1 MQALQTL
8 SQREF
13 EMMQC
18 FWEADEPLKMKELQT
33 RWAHGETP
41 QSRSTTLIYVNRL
54 VEMKYLYKTVEQK
67 RQVLYHPIVTK
78 EDNYNR
84 TSLSRSVEPLRRP
97 GKYPVHDET
106 LPVERH

>member
-1 MQALQTL
+1 MSMKHLAGKWAGIKKEKEMQALQTL

-41 QSRSTTLIYVNRL
+41 QSD
-54 VEMKYLYKTVEQK
+54 
-67 RQVLYHPIVTK
+67 P
-78 EDNYNR
+78 
-84 TSLSRSVEPLRRP
+84 
-97 GKYPVHDET
+97 
-106 LPVERH
+106 RH

>member
-41 QSRSTTLIYVNRL
+41 QSRSTTLIMINGGGNELICTKRWSRSDRCCIIRL
-54 VEMKYLYKTVEQK
+54 LQK
-67 RQVLYHPIVTK
+67 RII
-78 EDNYNR
+78 
-84 TSLSRSVEPLRRP
+84 TSMNCVNFRNA
-97 GKYPVHDET
+97 GI
-106 LPVERH
+106 

>member
-67 RQVLYHPIVTK
+67 RQVLYHPIVTSM
-78 EDNYNR
+78 NCVNFR
-84 TSLSRSVEPLRRP
+84 NA
-97 GKYPVHDET
+97 GI
-106 LPVERH
+106 

>member
-33 RWAHGETP
+33 RWAHGKTP

-78 EDNYNR
+78 EDYYKH
-84 TSLSRSVEPLRRP
+84 ELREFQKRWNLN
-97 GKYPVHDET
+97 GIMRVI
-106 LPVERH
+106 

>member
-41 QSRSTTLIYVNRL
+41 QSRSTTLIYPFSAENL
-54 VEMKYLYKTVEQK
+54 V
-67 RQVLYHPIVTK
+67 R
-78 EDNYNR
+78 R
-84 TSLSRSVEPLRRP
+84 SRA
-97 GKYPVHDET
+97 GMNAT
-106 LPVERH
+106 

>member
-41 QSRSTTLIYVNRL
+41 QSRSTTLIIQNGGAEATGAVSSDC
-54 VEMKYLYKTVEQK
+54 YKRGLLQA
-67 RQVLYHPIVTK
+67 
-78 EDNYNR
+78 
-84 TSLSRSVEPLRRP
+84 
-97 GKYPVHDET
+97 
-106 LPVERH
+106 

>member
-41 QSRSTTLIYVNRL
+41 QSRSTTLIY
-54 VEMKYLYKTVEQK
+54 
-67 RQVLYHPIVTK
+67 PF
-78 EDNYNR
+78 
-84 TSLSRSVEPLRRP
+84 LRRKP
-97 GKYPVHDET
+97 RPTQSGGDECGIKNQYQVYWRFHT
-106 LPVERH
+106 FFVCLFVYFRFGFSIPWS

>member
-41 QSRSTTLIYVNRL
+41 QSRSTTLIYVKRL

-67 RQVLYHPIVTK
+67 RQVLYHPIVPCIS
-78 EDNYNR
+78 ERLEFIGYYACN
-84 TSLSRSVEPLRRP
+84 LMERR
-97 GKYPVHDET
+97 
-106 LPVERH
+106 ERR

>member
-54 VEMKYLYKTVEQK
+54 VGNEIFVQNGGAEATGAVSSDCYKRGLLQA
-67 RQVLYHPIVTK
+67 
-78 EDNYNR
+78 
-84 TSLSRSVEPLRRP
+84 
-97 GKYPVHDET
+97 
-106 LPVERH
+106 

>member
-41 QSRSTTLIYVNRL
+41 QSRSTTLIYVNGL
-54 VEMKYLYKTVEQK
+54 VELKYLYKTVEQK

-78 EDNYNR
+78 EDYYKH
-84 TSLSRSVEPLRRP
+84 ELREFQKRWNLN
-97 GKYPVHDET
+97 GIMRVI
-106 LPVERH
+106 

>member
-54 VEMKYLYKTVEQK
+54 VEMKYLYRCCIIRLLQK
-67 RQVLYHPIVTK
+67 RII
-78 EDNYNR
+78 
-84 TSLSRSVEPLRRP
+84 TSMNCVNFRNA
-97 GKYPVHDET
+97 GI
-106 LPVERH
+106 

>member
-33 RWAHGETP
+33 RWAHGETLF
-41 QSRSTTLIYVNRL
+41 T
-54 VEMKYLYKTVEQK
+54 
-67 RQVLYHPIVTK
+67 
-78 EDNYNR
+78 
-84 TSLSRSVEPLRRP
+84 LRR
-97 GKYPVHDET
+97 YYANVADPVGAWRNSAEPIHDTDLCKSVGGNEIFVQNGGAEAT
-106 LPVERH
+106 GAVSSDCYKRGLLQA

>member
-67 RQVLYHPIVTK
+67 RQVLLQKRII
-78 EDNYNR
+78 
-84 TSLSRSVEPLRRP
+84 TSMNCVNFRNA
-97 GKYPVHDET
+97 GI
-106 LPVERH
+106 

>member
-18 FWEADEPLKMKELQT
+18 FWEADEPL
-33 RWAHGETP
+33 
-41 QSRSTTLIYVNRL
+41 
-54 VEMKYLYKTVEQK
+54 EMKYLYKTVEQK

-78 EDNYNR
+78 EDYYKH
-84 TSLSRSVEPLRRP
+84 ELREFQKRWNLN
-97 GKYPVHDET
+97 GIMRVI
-106 LPVERH
+106 

>member
-33 RWAHGETP
+33 RWNLNGIM
-41 QSRSTTLIYVNRL
+41 RVI
-54 VEMKYLYKTVEQK
+54 
-67 RQVLYHPIVTK
+67 
-78 EDNYNR
+78 
-84 TSLSRSVEPLRRP
+84 
-97 GKYPVHDET
+97 
-106 LPVERH
+106 

>member
-41 QSRSTTLIYVNRL
+41 QSRSTTLIYVCLLYTSPSPRDYNSYL
-54 VEMKYLYKTVEQK
+54 V
-67 RQVLYHPIVTK
+67 
-78 EDNYNR
+78 
-84 TSLSRSVEPLRRP
+84 
-97 GKYPVHDET
+97 
-106 LPVERH
+106 

>member
-54 VEMKYLYKTVEQK
+54 VK
-67 RQVLYHPIVTK
+67 
-78 EDNYNR
+78 
-84 TSLSRSVEPLRRP
+84 
-97 GKYPVHDET
+97 
-106 LPVERH
+106 

>member
-33 RWAHGETP
+33 RWRME
-41 QSRSTTLIYVNRL
+41 
-54 VEMKYLYKTVEQK
+54 K
-67 RQVLYHPIVTK
+67 
-78 EDNYNR
+78 
-84 TSLSRSVEPLRRP
+84 LRRADP
-97 GKYPVHDET
+97 
-106 LPVERH
+106 RH

>member
-41 QSRSTTLIYVNRL
+41 QSRSTTLIYVNRWSRSDRCCIIRL
-54 VEMKYLYKTVEQK
+54 LQK
-67 RQVLYHPIVTK
+67 RII
-78 EDNYNR
+78 
-84 TSLSRSVEPLRRP
+84 TSMNCVNFRNA
-97 GKYPVHDET
+97 GI
-106 LPVERH
+106 

>member
-33 RWAHGETP
+33 RVGAWRNSAEPIHDTDLCKSVGGNEIFVQNGGAEATGAV
-41 QSRSTTLIYVNRL
+41 SSDC
-54 VEMKYLYKTVEQK
+54 YKRGLLQA
-67 RQVLYHPIVTK
+67 
-78 EDNYNR
+78 
-84 TSLSRSVEPLRRP
+84 
-97 GKYPVHDET
+97 
-106 LPVERH
+106 